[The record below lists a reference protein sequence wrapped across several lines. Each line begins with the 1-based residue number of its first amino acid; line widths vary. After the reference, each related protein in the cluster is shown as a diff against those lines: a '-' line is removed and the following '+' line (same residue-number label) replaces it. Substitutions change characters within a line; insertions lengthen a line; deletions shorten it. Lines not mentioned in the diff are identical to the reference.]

1 MAFDTLPVKGEPAKV
16 DGLTILVAVTC
27 HLCEYNV
34 QVMLL
39 NGQPASCAK
48 CGAIF
53 NLDLVRWDKDNPV
66 PFVGLSATPVIKSS
80 LLRQS

>member
-1 MAFDTLPVKGEPAKV
+1 MIDTLPVRGEPAKI

-27 HLCEYNV
+27 QLCDRQAQAIV
-34 QVMLL
+34 L
-39 NGQPASCAK
+39 NGQSANCPG

-53 NLDLVRWDKDNPV
+53 TVDLVRWDKDNPV